1 MLLKNVEF
9 DQLKSHSIYLKG
21 LGNKQNGTLVYFLV
35 SQENTGFCVWRV
47 DFLDGMVPPG
57 GQMMGFYNVR
67 EDALEA
73 VVEAVV
79 KEKVALYGTE
89 I

>member
-1 MLLKNVEF
+1 MLLKNLDI
-9 DQLKSHSIYLKG
+9 DQLKAHSIYLKG

-35 SQENTGFCVWRV
+35 TQENTGFCVWRV
-47 DFLDGMVPPG
+47 DCLDGAVPPG
-57 GQMMGFYNVR
+57 GIMMGFHRMR
-67 EDALEA
+67 EEALEA
-73 VVEAVV
+73 AVDAVV